1 MAIQAWERSLQL
13 DPTNVK
19 LRIFLNLAKFHTT
32 FTNSLSDEEFLDN
45 YKNCLQELSKLK
57 SLNANDTTVTLALC
71 SYLFS
76 KGDYNT
82 VIKIVEK
89 LSRVSQDLT
98 ISKSLVHFP
107 ESPNMNRMPY
117 LSVLH
122 G

>member
-1 MAIQAWERSLQL
+1 MAIQAWERSL

-71 SYLFS
+71 SYILL
-76 KGDYNT
+76 KGYDT

-89 LSRVSQDLT
+89 LSRYHR
-98 ISKSLVHFP
+98 I
-107 ESPNMNRMPY
+107 
-117 LSVLH
+117 
-122 G
+122 